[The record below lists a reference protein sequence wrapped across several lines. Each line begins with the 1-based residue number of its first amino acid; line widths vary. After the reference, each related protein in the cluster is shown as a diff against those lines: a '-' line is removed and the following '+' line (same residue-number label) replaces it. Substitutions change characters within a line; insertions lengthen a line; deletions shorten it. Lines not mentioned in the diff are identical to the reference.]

1 MDERLRESISAL
13 MDDESNELELQRIL
27 GHSDEQE
34 VQLLWGRYH
43 EARQVLKRDSESH
56 FNIDISAG
64 VAAAIRDNAAE
75 PSLDMSTEMDS
86 VEGTVPQNLADRRE
100 DQKVVP
106 LLDDSSESSSK
117 RGGSRAWLA
126 LAASV
131 AFAFIFAFQGTT
143 ELNDEIQSTAANIS
157 AEGALLKVSAQ
168 EPKVVV
174 EMTEEQ
180 ARHFSQYLLRH
191 AEHSIRGTQSG
202 FMPLARVASV
212 NSVGI

>member
-1 MDERLRESISAL
+1 
-13 MDDESNELELQRIL
+13 
-27 GHSDEQE
+27 
-34 VQLLWGRYH
+34 
-43 EARQVLKRDSESH
+43 
-56 FNIDISAG
+56 
-64 VAAAIRDNAAE
+64 
-75 PSLDMSTEMDS
+75 
-86 VEGTVPQNLADRRE
+86 
-100 DQKVVP
+100 
-106 LLDDSSESSSK
+106 
-117 RGGSRAWLA
+117 
-126 LAASV
+126 
-131 AFAFIFAFQGTT
+131 
-143 ELNDEIQSTAANIS
+143 NIS

>member
-75 PSLDMSTEMDS
+75 P
-86 VEGTVPQNLADRRE
+86 
-100 DQKVVP
+100 
-106 LLDDSSESSSK
+106 
-117 RGGSRAWLA
+117 
-126 LAASV
+126 
-131 AFAFIFAFQGTT
+131 
-143 ELNDEIQSTAANIS
+143 
-157 AEGALLKVSAQ
+157 
-168 EPKVVV
+168 
-174 EMTEEQ
+174 
-180 ARHFSQYLLRH
+180 
-191 AEHSIRGTQSG
+191 
-202 FMPLARVASV
+202 
-212 NSVGI
+212 